1 MATRRRIMR
10 HIEKKSE
17 LVAKLQAAQESA
29 KKVVANLNEA
39 IKGKNGSNVTEQSQ
53 SSRPAEDKSK

>member
-1 MATRRRIMR
+1 MR